1 MKSLVIAAVASMVV
15 TLALPGEG
23 RAQAK
28 SAAKDY
34 PARPV
39 RFLVPHAPG
48 GPTDVMA
55 RVVGQKLA
63 DQWGQTVVVDNRPG
77 AGGNLGTA
85 LVTRASPDGYTILVN
100 SSAFAVNVSLFRNP
114 GYDPKDFA
122 PVVNGGLIP
131 NLIFVHPSVPAATLK
146 ELIALG
152 KAKKLSYA
160 SAGIGTTPHLTAERL
175 LKTMAGLDI
184 THIPYNGAALA
195 ANAVVANQVP
205 VGSAAVTAP
214 APLIRAGR
222 LKGIVVTSLQRSSAL
237 PDVPTVAESGFPGY
251 EDYTWIAF
259 FAPRGTPGTIVARLN
274 ADIAAVLQTPSVKER
289 LATLGF
295 EFTPNT
301 PQQFSEFLKAEVV
314 KWAKVVKD
322 SGARAD

>member
-1 MKSLVIAAVASMVV
+1 MRSFRRIAIAFTVATLVAPC
-15 TLALPGEG
+15 LAF
-23 RAQAK
+23 AQER

-34 PARPV
+34 PSRPL
-39 RFLVPHAPG
+39 RFLVPHAAG
-48 GPTDVMA
+48 GPTDIMA
-55 RVVGQKLA
+55 RVVGQKLSE
-63 DQWGQTVVVDNRPG
+63 QWGQTIVIDNRPG
-77 AGGNLGTA
+77 AGGNIGSA
-85 LVTRASPDGYTILVN
+85 MVARASPDGYTILVN

-122 PVVNGGLIP
+122 PIVNGGLIP
-131 NLIFVHPSVPAATLK
+131 NLIFVHPSVPVATLQ
-146 ELIALG
+146 ELIKLA
-152 KAKKLSYA
+152 KSKKLSYA
-160 SAGIGTTPHLTAERL
+160 SAGMGTTPHLTAERL

-184 THIPYNGAALA
+184 THVPYNGASLA
-195 ANAVVANQVP
+195 ANAVVAGQVP

-214 APLIRAGR
+214 APMINAGR
-222 LKGIVVTSLQRSSAL
+222 LKGIVVTSLQRSPAL
-237 PDVPTVAESGFPGY
+237 PNVPTVAESGFPGY

-259 FAPRGTPGTIVARLN
+259 FAPRGTPGTVVAKLN
-274 ADIAAVLQTPSVKER
+274 GDIAAVLQTPAVKER

-301 PQQFSEFLKAEVV
+301 PQQFTAYLGKEVV